1 MRANLEQE
9 QERRVNIREKTSTR
23 RSSGA
28 YRSEITRRLHADTL
42 KFSTTSVKL
51 FSHKNNCAGIFNQFI
66 ILWKVEIYSWAPYK
80 FKNSSSDFI
89 PFTYPL

>member
-42 KFSTTSVKL
+42 KFSTRSVKL
-51 FSHKNNCAGIFNQFI
+51 FSHKKTVLEFLNN
-66 ILWKVEIYSWAPYK
+66 LWELG
-80 FKNSSSDFI
+80 
-89 PFTYPL
+89 TE